1 MTEFF
6 PLLTIVGTVLIVGLI
21 LAMVGVTWWFEVRHA
36 RLPQAT
42 RFEDLTQ
49 RNTSLTGQIGEKQAE
64 LADIQRR
71 IQDRDRVA
79 AEVAALMQ
87 QRDDLILERAA
98 MADTEQQIN
107 ELKLRTADIALQHAE
122 AQQELKATLAAK
134 EVADAALE
142 VAQAQ
147 LGALPKDQ
155 EDLRRSI
162 ERLQDDRHQLENQV
176 AELRNERA
184 TVVAAREEAA
194 ALTGRRAALEV
205 DLERMAAAHQQQTT
219 NLVEMQQQK
228 GALQADIAVL
238 QPLRAELEAL
248 SARHPQLQREIEELS
263 KDKKNLSS
271 TLEQLGV
278 MATNAREELNVLQT
292 ELAHLEQMRDEVG
305 TLTARKAALEVAIK
319 HLEGQVNSDGTQVK
333 DADGD
338 LRQLPA
344 CLAIHGTK
352 PRPLQEESAA
362 IEEVRQ
368 SLRKYGLKYSARTID
383 AFHTSLKINE
393 VAQLTVLAGVSG
405 TGKSLLPRRY
415 AEAMGISFL
424 PIAVEPR
431 WDSPQDLL
439 GFYNYVEKR
448 YRATDL
454 ARALVHMD
462 PQNTSGLSEQ
472 PLGDRMLLVLLDEMN
487 LARVEY
493 YFSEFLS
500 RLELRPRW
508 SPDINEEA
516 RRQASMPLDTRE
528 RLGRSVLLFPSHNVL
543 FVGTMN
549 DDESTQALSDKVL
562 DRGNVMQFP
571 APAVF
576 ERPQEQ
582 KQQQFEGHLNF
593 SDWRGWIR
601 KPDFMDPG
609 EAHKVQDI
617 INRLAEIMRR
627 CGRPFGHRLNEAVM
641 TYVVNYPKSS
651 VGKLRIE
658 EALADQIELRIL
670 PKLRGVVIDEGEN
683 RQALEDVVTLLRS
696 DLHDSSFA
704 NHLQTMLAAEMSQF
718 NWRGLDRSRG

>member
-87 QRDDLILERAA
+87 QRDDLNLERAA

-122 AQQELKATLAAK
+122 AQQELKATLAEK
-134 EVADAALE
+134 EAADAALE
-142 VAQAQ
+142 AAQAQ
-147 LGALPKDQ
+147 FGALPKDQ
-155 EDLRRSI
+155 DDLRRII
-162 ERLQDDRHQLENQV
+162 ERLQDDRHQLENEV

-194 ALTGRRAALEV
+194 VLTGRKAALEV
-205 DLERMAAAHQQQTT
+205 DLERMAVAHQQQATA
-219 NLVEMQQQK
+219 LVEMQEQK

-248 SARHPQLQREIEELS
+248 SAKRPQLEREIEELS
-263 KDKKNLSS
+263 KDKEDLSD
-271 TLEQLGV
+271 TLKQLGIV
-278 MATNAREELNVLQT
+278 TTNAREALAALQT
-292 ELAHLEQMRDEVG
+292 ELAYLEQMRDEVG
-305 TLTARKAALEVAIK
+305 KLAARKAALEVAIEN
-319 HLEGQVNSDGTQVK
+319 LEGHVNSGGIKVE

-415 AEAMGISFL
+415 AEAMGINFL

-462 PQNTSGLSEQ
+462 PQNTSGLSER

-508 SPDINEEA
+508 SPEINEEA

-528 RLGRSVLLFPSHNVL
+528 RVGRSVLLFPSHNVL

-582 KQQQFEGHLNF
+582 RQQQFEGHLNF

-601 KPDFMDPG
+601 KPDFMDPT
-609 EAHKVQDI
+609 EAGKVQDV

-641 TYVVNYPKSS
+641 TYVANYPKSS

-670 PKLRGVVIDEGEN
+670 PKLRGVVIVEGEN
-683 RQALEDVVTLLRS
+683 RQALEDVVMLLRS

-704 NHLQTMLAAEMSQF
+704 NHLQTMLTADMSQF